1 MLFNRNAIWM
11 GILVGLALPF
21 TGYGVLLMLAER
33 LEAALFKG
41 KELAEPVFDDITL
54 QVLALCLN
62 LIPLHLY
69 NKQRFALSMRGVL
82 IATSLYAVAWLL
94 LFGSDVLR
102 PE

>member
-1 MLFNRNAIWM
+1 M

-21 TGYGVLLMLAER
+21 AGYGVLLMLSEQ
-33 LEAALFKG
+33 LELTLFQG
-41 KELAEPVFDDITL
+41 KELAEPVFDEITL

-69 NKQRFALSMRGVL
+69 NKQRFTLSMRGVL
-82 IATSLYAVAWLL
+82 IATSLYALAWIF
-94 LFGSDVLR
+94 LFGSDVLH